1 MKDCLCCLVNVI
13 FLSSDLDH
21 SLSPC
26 IVHLSLKCS
35 DCSRRVFCFCFF
47 CLLFLFK
54 REYLFNLCVCTII
67 EMVSIYHNFC
77 SPLTILYVILVISN
91 SQVIASNM
99 RESGIESIKR
109 FSYQRENKRA
119 KDDEIQSVNMH
130 LKERY

>member
-26 IVHLSLKCS
+26 TVHLSLKCS
-35 DCSRRVFCFCFF
+35 NCSRRVFCFCFF

-54 REYLFNLCVCTII
+54 RECLLICVFAPLLKWLVYTI
-67 EMVSIYHNFC
+67 MFVVPLPFSCHTSNFKFLGHC
-77 SPLTILYVILVISN
+77 KQYERVWYRINKKVFVL
-91 SQVIASNM
+91 
-99 RESGIESIKR
+99 E
-109 FSYQRENKRA
+109 RENNRA

>member
-21 SLSPC
+21 SLSPLQYTC
-26 IVHLSLKCS
+26 RSSAVTAP
-35 DCSRRVFCFCFF
+35 VEFFAFAFF

-67 EMVSIYHNFC
+67 EMVSIYHNCC

-91 SQVIASNM
+91 S
-99 RESGIESIKR
+99 
-109 FSYQRENKRA
+109 
-119 KDDEIQSVNMH
+119 
-130 LKERY
+130 